1 MPSDLIVPAF
11 VLTMAVNA
19 ILIALAIRTFA
30 GERSRDRRPI
40 EPPER
45 APEPAAATG
54 PEQQPQPG
62 VPAAV
67 VTEPTPPSTADEA
80 REAQPI
86 PPPRPKRSPA
96 KAAAAGTAAAAPAA
110 KPVTKRRRR
119 FSLPQDGE
127 DHERFDRSI
136 ATFLSGGRG
145 ADPD

>member
-11 VLTMAVNA
+11 VLAMAANA

-67 VTEPTPPSTADEA
+67 VTEPTPPPTADEA
-80 REAQPI
+80 RAAQPVA
-86 PPPRPKRSPA
+86 PSPRKRSPT
-96 KAAAAGTAAAAPAA
+96 KAAAAGTAAAASAA
-110 KPVTKRRRR
+110 KPVTKRRQR

>member
-11 VLTMAVNA
+11 VLAMAANA

-30 GERSRDRRPI
+30 GERSRDPRPI
-40 EPPER
+40 
-45 APEPAAATG
+45 
-54 PEQQPQPG
+54 EQQPQSA

-67 VTEPTPPSTADEA
+67 VTETTPPSTADEA
-80 REAQPI
+80 RAAQPV

-110 KPVTKRRRR
+110 KPVAKRRRR